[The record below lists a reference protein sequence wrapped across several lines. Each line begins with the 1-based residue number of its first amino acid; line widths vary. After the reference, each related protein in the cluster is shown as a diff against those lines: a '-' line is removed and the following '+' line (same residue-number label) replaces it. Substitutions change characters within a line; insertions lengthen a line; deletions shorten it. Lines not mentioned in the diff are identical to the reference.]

1 MNERLTTINHD
12 DKSLKIPVNINIVEN
27 TEIDMYDRLRHSVMI
42 IADKSRLDPIHNQN
56 ELLEVIKNVVNQEI
70 SNNAIAGI
78 SSIIDFETTT
88 NRLSNSIFGYGPLH
102 SLLARNDIE
111 EIFIEGE
118 RVSYIDSSGFLRG
131 LNEPTTASENRHII
145 ERLLSDTDRTLT
157 VKAPLT
163 QARVLNGTA
172 RLTASIPPVSDKL
185 SATLRKYIV
194 KNISLHDLTKR
205 NALSEESAGFL
216 HALMQTRSRIVIS
229 GEPGAGKTT
238 LLSSML
244 SSAPPQHCI
253 RCCEEIREIAVNFT
267 HGGYYEVRPQGID
280 GTGEISLR
288 DLVKF
293 SLAMR
298 PDRIVCGEVR
308 GAEAFELS
316 RAVNSGCGFACTVH
330 SNNAVEGLEALVNAS
345 LMAGENVSE
354 NIMRKIFS
362 SAIDVVVHVDRE
374 ENASISDGLMRGV
387 TEIIAV
393 ESSISDSFTTTT
405 LFSRKT
411 LQEQLKFS
419 GTIPDRLISRI
430 EKSLPSEVTLNKIC
444 TGEIKYLQSRYS

>member
-1 MNERLTTINHD
+1 MTDSTMLPHSESTPLTVPT
-12 DKSLKIPVNINIVEN
+12 NIGA
-27 TEIDMYDRLRHSVMI
+27 TESTDIDFYDRLRHSVMI
-42 IADKSRLDPIHNQN
+42 IADKNRLDPIRDQT

-70 SNNAIAGI
+70 TNNAIAGTQLV
-78 SSIIDFETTT
+78 IDFETTT
-88 NRLSNSIFGYGPLH
+88 NRLSNSIFGFGPLH
-102 SLLARNDIE
+102 SLLVRDDIE
-111 EIFIEGE
+111 EIFIEGP

-131 LNEPTTASENRHII
+131 LNEPTSAAENRHIV
-145 ERLLSDTDRTLT
+145 ERLLADTDRTLT

-172 RLTASIPPVSDKL
+172 RLTASIPPISDQL

-194 KNISLHDLTKR
+194 KDISLLDLSAR
-205 NALSEESAGFL
+205 GALSLEAAGFL

-238 LLSSML
+238 LLSAL
-244 SSAPPQHCI
+244 LAGVPPQHCI

-293 SLAMR
+293 TLAMR

-354 NIMRKIFS
+354 NIMRNIFS
-362 SAIDVVVHVDRE
+362 SAIDIVVHVDRE
-374 ENASISDGLMRGV
+374 ENASIADGLVRGV
-387 TEIIAV
+387 TEIVAV
-393 ESSISDSFTTTT
+393 ESSMSDTFTTTSI
-405 LFSRKT
+405 FSRKS
-411 LQEQLKFS
+411 LRDELEFN
-419 GTIPDRLISRI
+419 GTVPDRLINRI
-430 EKSLPSEVTLNKIC
+430 EKSLPEGVTLEKIC
-444 TGEIKYLQSRYS
+444 SGEIKFLKDKHS

>member
-1 MNERLTTINHD
+1 MTDTTSNLRDQSNLT
-12 DKSLKIPVNINIVEN
+12 LPQNINIIEN
-27 TEIDMYDRLRHSVMI
+27 AEVDLYDRLRHAVMI
-42 IADKSRLDPIHNQN
+42 IADKKRLDPVRNQE
-56 ELLEVIKNVVNQEI
+56 ELLEVIQSVIHQEI
-70 SNNAIAGI
+70 NNNAIAGI
-78 SSIIDFETTT
+78 KTVIDFNTTT
-88 NRLSNSIFGYGPLH
+88 SRLANSIFGYGPLH
-102 SLLARNDIE
+102 SLLVREDIE
-111 EIFIEGE
+111 EIFIEGP

-131 LNEPTTASENRHII
+131 LSEPTSIAENRHII
-145 ERLLSDTDRTLT
+145 ERLLADTDRSLT

-172 RLTASIPPVSDKL
+172 RLTASIPPISDQL
-185 SATLRKYIV
+185 SATIRKYIV
-194 KNISLHDLTKR
+194 KDISLLDLTSR
-205 NALSEESAGFL
+205 GALSIEAAGFL

-238 LLSSML
+238 LLSAML
-244 SSAPPQHCI
+244 SCVPPQHCI

-293 SLAMR
+293 TLAMR

-354 NIMRKIFS
+354 NIMRNIFS

-374 ENASISDGLMRGV
+374 ENASIEDGLIRGV
-387 TEIIAV
+387 TEIVAV
-393 ESSISDSFTTTT
+393 ESSMSDTFTTTKI
-405 LFSRKT
+405 FSRDS
-411 LQEQLKFS
+411 LHEELKYN
-419 GTIPDRLISRI
+419 GNMPTRLIERI
-430 EKSLPSEVTLNKIC
+430 EKSLPKGITLSKIC
-444 TGEIKYLQSRYS
+444 SGELNYLQGRK